1 MASRTALLQGITQLL
16 AAHPKGCVFRP
27 GAAERITDRLLPYFD
42 ALSTSSTEE
51 FRRVLRQVFE
61 LEEIY
66 CPHEPGRR
74 RTWC

>member
-1 MASRTALLQGITQLL
+1 MANREALLPAIRLVI
-16 AAHPKGCVFRP
+16 ADHPKGCVFRP

-42 ALSTSSTEE
+42 ANSSSSDVDFTI
-51 FRRVLRQVFE
+51 VLRLVFH